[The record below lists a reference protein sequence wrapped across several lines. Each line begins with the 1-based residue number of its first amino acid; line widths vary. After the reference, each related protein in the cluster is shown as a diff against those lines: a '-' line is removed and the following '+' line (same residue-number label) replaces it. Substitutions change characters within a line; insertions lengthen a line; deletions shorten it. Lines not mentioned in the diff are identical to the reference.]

1 MKPPSTHRRGAIS
14 AFLCTAVS
22 FLVARSAKSAPP
34 ARGRWRKLSPEE
46 TVELGDRYANR
57 DPGEIAKILENP
69 AAFPPGST
77 DFFTARTFLGKE
89 VGYKVKNILILDPDA
104 GYWRFET
111 V

>member
-1 MKPPSTHRRGAIS
+1 MKTHHTRRGAFGALLTGIITMLP
-14 AFLCTAVS
+14 FT
-22 FLVARSAKSAPP
+22 AKSE
-34 ARGRWRKLSPEE
+34 ARPKGRWRKLGPEE
-46 TVELGDRYANR
+46 TVQLGDRYANR

-77 DFFTARTFLGKE
+77 DFFTTRTFLGKE
-89 VGYKVKNILILDPDA
+89 VGCKVRHIFVLDPDA